1 LLFLPNT
8 FRLFSN
14 GWRGAARTYFPHI
27 YFEAARPRTRDS
39 VTKAVGELDRK
50 PGVTSFKEY
59 KLVAFAQLADYIDK
73 LTVNHKGKVVR
84 FTKKLFNG
92 RMLVLIRLGKK
103 KWPRKYKYVVNLIK
117 KAAKEMDNA
126 RSKAERV
133 KVALEIAKKLR
144 IPPKT
149 AKSIIKKVNQRK

>member
-1 LLFLPNT
+1 M
-8 FRLFSN
+8 
-14 GWRGAARTYFPHI
+14 ARHYFPHI

-39 VTKAVGELDRK
+39 VTQAVKEQDRR

-59 KLVAFAQLADYIDK
+59 KYVAFAQLADYIDK
-73 LTVNHKGKVVR
+73 LTVNHRGKVIR

-92 RMLVLIRLGKK
+92 RTLVLIRLGKK
-103 KWPRKYKYVVNLIK
+103 KWPHKYKRVVNLIR
-117 KAAKEMDNA
+117 KAAKEMDNT

-133 KVALEIAKKLR
+133 KIALKTAKKLG
-144 IPPKT
+144 IPSKT